1 MANSLLYS
9 VVAGLGAT
17 AVSGLAGYGFARF
30 DFRGSRV
37 MFGALIAVLMVPIA
51 AVTFPLYLVY
61 AKVGL
66 INTIWGMVLPCMVS
80 PVGMYLMR
88 TFVGGAVPVELVEAA
103 RIDGAGELKIFV
115 RVGLP
120 LMVPGLVT
128 VLLLSVVGVW
138 NNYFLPLIIF
148 NRSTLYPL
156 TVGLGILSSQANS
169 VNNGY
174 PLTPLVVVG
183 ALVSILPLVLLFA
196 LLQRYWRGGLLTGST
211 TSRWCSPSGR
221 LGSDMDF
228 LELDKLVEVGYP
240 RPGLVREQWSDLC
253 GPWEFAFDDDD
264 AGLDE
269 SWYEP
274 GTPVFDRTIVVP
286 FPPECRASGIEEPGF
301 HRVVW
306 YRRRVALPPHGENE
320 RVLLHLGAVDYE
332 AKVFVDGVFVGSHR
346 GGHTPCSFDITHAA
360 HSQAEIAEI
369 VVRAADDPGDV
380 HQPRGKQDWQEHP
393 HRIWYKPD
401 HRHMAGRVDGG
412 SASPAHRVP
421 RPRARHG
428 GRVRHR
434 ARHVIGGRA
443 GRALARKAPSRWG
456 GACRAM
462 PTGGRPQPAARR
474 YGPRLRERVGPS
486 ALRVVA

>member
-1 MANSLLYS
+1 MTSVHGPTRAPAARGRRSDLKAARRRARRQERDYAETQLRVFGVRKRTLNMMTAACVVFALFTLLPIAWIVINATKTQTNIFHSFGFWFARPFVFFHNLTSLTHPLDIGGNYLRWLRNSLVYS

-30 DFRGSRV
+30 DFRGSRA

-211 TSRWCSPSGR
+211 TG
-221 LGSDMDF
+221 
-228 LELDKLVEVGYP
+228 
-240 RPGLVREQWSDLC
+240 
-253 GPWEFAFDDDD
+253 
-264 AGLDE
+264 
-269 SWYEP
+269 
-274 GTPVFDRTIVVP
+274 
-286 FPPECRASGIEEPGF
+286 
-301 HRVVW
+301 
-306 YRRRVALPPHGENE
+306 
-320 RVLLHLGAVDYE
+320 
-332 AKVFVDGVFVGSHR
+332 
-346 GGHTPCSFDITHAA
+346 
-360 HSQAEIAEI
+360 
-369 VVRAADDPGDV
+369 
-380 HQPRGKQDWQEHP
+380 
-393 HRIWYKPD
+393 
-401 HRHMAGRVDGG
+401 
-412 SASPAHRVP
+412 
-421 RPRARHG
+421 
-428 GRVRHR
+428 
-434 ARHVIGGRA
+434 
-443 GRALARKAPSRWG
+443 
-456 GACRAM
+456 
-462 PTGGRPQPAARR
+462 
-474 YGPRLRERVGPS
+474 
-486 ALRVVA
+486 